1 MNPTYDFTGQVALV
15 TGASSGM
22 GLASAQAL
30 PPSLWAVVANRIQRA
45 GCRPPDRLGR
55 PSGTPFAR

>member
-22 GLASAQAL
+22 GLATARPSPKRAL
-30 PPSLWAVVANRIQRA
+30 PWSWPTATT
-45 GCRPPDRLGR
+45 RPLVP
-55 PSGTPFAR
+55 PPTS